1 MSLNKNQ
8 TKRRCETETQITERY
23 TCIAKT
29 GNEKFVKYRLN
40 NLDKFTA
47 FLDREWPNWRWFN
60 VFDNRTKLQ
69 IANFTKNSRPTRLA
83 DENFLMNGTRNN
95 DYKKERDL
103 TCFQD

>member
-8 TKRRCETETQITERY
+8 TKGDVKQKHKSQKRY

-40 NLDKFTA
+40 NLAKFTA
-47 FLDREWPNWRWFN
+47 FLDRKWPNWRWFN

-83 DENFLMNGTRNN
+83 GEKFFDEWYPT
-95 DYKKERDL
+95 
-103 TCFQD
+103 Q